1 MSAAEHEPRR
11 YRAFARSVTLGG
23 ALTLCATRAAIPQET
38 CRRTSLTHPGWA
50 AFHLG
55 RTSTSGTIVGGQFGG
70 RFHNGVGIASDVE
83 IARFTGAEAAQ
94 FNQGYSDLWT
104 LRIGGAYFLRR
115 VPPPVAVCLTAS
127 IEYERLGDLR
137 ILSIPAGVAL
147 GEELALA
154 RGAWHAV
161 PLLEPRIAFW
171 RGSVRDFTSVR
182 PVFSVR
188 GSTMFRS
195 GDLFVGPIVDWAATG
210 YPRWVARVRFGGTAF

>member
-1 MSAAEHEPRR
+1 MNSPG
-11 YRAFARSVTLGG
+11 AFARSVALAG

-38 CRRTSLTHPGWA
+38 CRRTSLERPGWA

-55 RTSTSGTIVGGQFGG
+55 RTSTSGTIVGAQFGG
-70 RFHNGVGIASDVE
+70 RFHNGLGIASDVE
-83 IARFTGAEAAQ
+83 IARFIDAEAAQ
-94 FNQGYSDLWT
+94 FNQGYSDLWSFR
-104 LRIGGAYFLRR
+104 LGGAYLLRR
-115 VPPPVAVCLTAS
+115 VPPPVAVCVTAS
-127 IEYERLGDLR
+127 IEYERIADLR
-137 ILSIPAGVAL
+137 ILSIPAGVAF
-147 GEELALA
+147 GRELALSS
-154 RGAWHAV
+154 GAWHAV

-210 YPRWVARVRFGGTAF
+210 YPRWVARVRFGGSAF